1 MINYSEILAE
11 IIRIKGLKNLNELSK
26 KLGYKSPEKLGRL
39 VREPDAK
46 PSIDTL
52 QDFLSLYPDL
62 NPTWLLTGQGSPLL
76 EGENT
81 AIPRRIAPHD
91 VTTAPLISQYA
102 YGGYMRGYGDAGF
115 MEAQPLYVA
124 SKKYSG
130 GNYVAFE
137 VRGDSMDDNT
147 RRAICSGDVVLG
159 RELYR
164 EYWTSKLHIPRVFII
179 VHKTEGICI
188 KEVTAHNVQKG
199 IITCHSFN
207 PDYDDFEV
215 DLKEVMQLFYLKEIK
230 REAENGY

>member
-1 MINYSEILAE
+1 MKGVDVKE
-11 IIRIKGLKNLNELSK
+11 RIKTAGYTLKQVADRMGVSPQALQNILKAEDIKVGVLQNIAEAINKSVYFFFEDMLDETKSASKPEPLNHT
-26 KLGYKSPEKLGRL
+26 
-39 VREPDAK
+39 
-46 PSIDTL
+46 I
-52 QDFLSLYPDL
+52 
-62 NPTWLLTGQGSPLL
+62 
-76 EGENT
+76 
-81 AIPRRIAPHD
+81 
-91 VTTAPLISQYA
+91 APLITQYA
-102 YGGYMRGYGDAGF
+102 YGGYMSGFGDAGY

-159 RELYR
+159 RELYK

-188 KEVTAHNVQKG
+188 KEVTAHKVKEG

-215 DLKEVMQLFYLKEIK
+215 NLKEVMQLFYLKEIK
-230 REAENGY
+230 RETENGY